1 MNTAEMQY
9 SSLIAFLSGRLAPA
23 TLAEEISGEVAAFY
37 AELRDAK
44 VGFIRVSSGPTFIM
58 DKTAARRLLEAI
70 ADRQL
75 PAEAA
80 VYVADCIV
88 ASEYIEF
95 ADDETREAVAFV
107 EDDSS
112 QFIAERSEMWT
123 NEEISRAL
131 RMLD

>member
-1 MNTAEMQY
+1 MHSAEMQY
-9 SSLIAFLSGRLAPA
+9 SSLVAFLSGRLTPA
-23 TLAEEISGEVAAFY
+23 ALAEEISGEVATFY
-37 AELRDAK
+37 AELRHTNE
-44 VGFIRVSSGPTFIM
+44 GFVRVSSGPTFVM
-58 DKTAARRLLEAI
+58 DKAAARRLLEAI

-88 ASEYIEF
+88 ASEFIEF

-112 QFIAERSEMWT
+112 RFIAERSEMWT

-131 RMLD
+131 AMLD